1 MKINAITRVHCAVD
15 TTDNNG
21 CTHHIILWKGQL
33 FVDGIQYDISTL
45 YGTLKPGYRLFLYTT
60 TEDGKVEDIDLGR
73 VCNDSK
79 ADITTYNLK
88 FCCHNEGTEGT
99 IVYTVS
105 IDAGIIT
112 LLGQQ
117 NGKGICNKQYKVDA
131 LYGTIKPGY
140 RLFLYTNTEDGK
152 AEDIDLGLLRTIC
165 YTGID

>member
-1 MKINAITRVHCAVD
+1 MEFNPKVNCAVD
-15 TTDNNG
+15 TQDNNG
-21 CTHHIILWKGQL
+21 CTHHIILRNGQL
-33 FVDGIQYDISTL
+33 FVDGNQRDISTL
-45 YGTLKPGYRLFLYTT
+45 YGTLKPDYRLFLYTT
-60 TEDGKVEDIDLGR
+60 EDGKVEEIDLGR
-73 VCNDSK
+73 VCNNYK

-140 RLFLYTNTEDGK
+140 RLFLYTTEDGK
-152 AEDIDLGLLRTIC
+152 AEEIDLGLLRTIC
-165 YTGID
+165 YIGID